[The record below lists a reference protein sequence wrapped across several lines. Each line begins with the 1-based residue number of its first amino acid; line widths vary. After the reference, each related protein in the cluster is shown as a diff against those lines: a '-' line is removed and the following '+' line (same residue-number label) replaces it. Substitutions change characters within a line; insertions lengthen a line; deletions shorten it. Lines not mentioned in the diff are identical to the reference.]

1 MKKKSLNFS
10 DLSRKELDWI
20 KNIFVETKLKNM
32 NIDELKTFVR
42 ESIDHQIKDTI
53 GEEEEMEAWKEM
65 EDFFKDEFNEII
77 SDTQNKFKSLN
88 DCHSKEINIQ
98 KIPEAKTSE
107 SDEIKKVDM
116 WED

>member
-1 MKKKSLNFS
+1 MKKKSINFS

-20 KNIFVETKLKNM
+20 KSIFVETKLKTM

-42 ESIDHQIKDTI
+42 ESIEHQIKDTI

-65 EDFFKDEFNEII
+65 ENFFKDEFNEII
-77 SDTQNKFKSLN
+77 SDTQNKFQSLN
-88 DCHSKEINIQ
+88 DRHSKEINIQ
-98 KIPEAKTSE
+98 KTPEATTSK
-107 SDEIKKVDM
+107 SDENEKVDM